1 MVSGKKIIIML
12 SGPPGSGK
20 STWVSKNIHKYGE
33 RFHYFSTDHA
43 ILDIVA
49 TENISYEKAIAEYIS
64 DVACHEYE
72 KYKTAIHMQMSCV
85 IDQCNIN
92 SKARRRKIEILD
104 ELGLRDDY
112 HIVVVSFEV
121 EKEEVEKRYFKRLQK
136 TNRNIP
142 IGVRERMYLNFEP
155 VSKDE
160 GYDEI
165 IRVFR

>member
-64 DVACHEYE
+64 
-72 KYKTAIHMQMSCV
+72 
-85 IDQCNIN
+85 
-92 SKARRRKIEILD
+92 

-112 HIVVVSFEV
+112 HILVVSFEV
-121 EKEEVEKRYFKRLQK
+121 EKEEVERRYFKRLQK

-155 VSKDE
+155 VSKAE